1 MSRLIYING
10 MGPNFRG
17 DNIYEFIFSDTLEVF
32 GENWE
37 SKPANG
43 YPLPPDI
50 EYIKKVGTLVNE
62 EIVFE
67 LVQDSDVFSVIDSM
81 DNVIALGWEKETN
94 EIDFSLTKRLVFHFG
109 DTEEDVKNKDIAKHI
124 VSVYNEDGKRRNKT
138 EIVKDIIDLL

>member
-1 MSRLIYING
+1 MNRLIYING

-17 DNIYEFIFSDTLEVF
+17 DNIYEFIFSDILEVF

-43 YPLPPDI
+43 YPLPPDM

-62 EIVFE
+62 DIVFE

-94 EIDFSLTKRLVFHFG
+94 DIDFSLTKRLVFHFG
-109 DTEEDVKNKDIAKHI
+109 DTEEEVKNKLYERDIVLQFEKE
-124 VSVYNEDGKRRNKT
+124 VVYEK
-138 EIVKDIIDLL
+138 

>member
-1 MSRLIYING
+1 MSQLIYING

-32 GENWE
+32 VENWE

-43 YPLPPDI
+43 YPLPPDM

-62 EIVFE
+62 DITFE

-81 DNVIALGWEKETN
+81 DNVIALGWEKETDD
-94 EIDFSLTKRLVFHFG
+94 IDFSLTKRLVFHFG
-109 DTEEDVKNKDIAKHI
+109 DTEEEVKNKLYERDIVLQFEKE
-124 VSVYNEDGKRRNKT
+124 VVYEK
-138 EIVKDIIDLL
+138 

>member
-1 MSRLIYING
+1 MNRLIYING

-17 DNIYEFIFSDTLEVF
+17 DNIYENIFSDTLEVF

-43 YPLPPDI
+43 YPLPPDM

-62 EIVFE
+62 DIVFE

-94 EIDFSLTKRLVFHFG
+94 DIDFSLTKRLVFHFG
-109 DTEEDVKNKDIAKHI
+109 DTEEEVKNKLYERDIVLQFEKE
-124 VSVYNEDGKRRNKT
+124 VVYEK
-138 EIVKDIIDLL
+138 